1 MSTIAILYPGQMGRA
16 FAALLRAAGHET
28 ISPMGC
34 RSEKTQNRHGDRD
47 RHARQHGR
55 CCC

>member
-28 ISPMGC
+28 ISPMVAVA
-34 RSEKTQNRHGDRD
+34 RKPKNRHGRS
-47 RHARQHGR
+47 G
-55 CCC
+55 

>member
-34 RSEKTQNRHGDRD
+34 RSEKTQNRHGRS
-47 RHARQHGR
+47 G
-55 CCC
+55 